1 MQIDN
6 IHWIW
11 EKSPRRKHI
20 ALVIDDNC
28 LLKVKTPLRT
38 SQKKVE
44 ALIIEKR
51 SWIEKSLQK
60 QEDRIH
66 PKFPEFSS
74 EGKLYFIGE
83 LYDFVVEDTRGS
95 SVMIDGQKIS
105 IKAKNETQFKKA
117 LQSWY
122 LEHTQK
128 YVERFVEELS
138 IKIKKSPTT
147 IGYRYYKR
155 RWGSCDTQN
164 NMMFNALL
172 SLHKEEHIKYVVAH
186 ELAHMKVK
194 NHSKTFYLEGER
206 ILSGFRDLDKAMRS

>member
-20 ALVIDDNC
+20 ALVIDANC

-38 SQKKVE
+38 SRQKIE

-66 PKFPEFSS
+66 PKFPDFSS
-74 EGKLYFIGE
+74 QGKLYLLGK
-83 LYDFVVEDTRGS
+83 LYDFYLKAGRGS
-95 SVMIDGQKIS
+95 SVAMDGQRIC
-105 IKAKNETQFKKA
+105 ITAKNESQFKKA

-122 LEHTQK
+122 LEHTREQ
-128 YVERFVEELS
+128 VEAFMDELS
-138 IKIKKSPTT
+138 RKTKKRATS

-172 SLHKEEHIKYVVAH
+172 SLHKEEHIRYVVAH

-206 ILSGFRDLDKAMRS
+206 ILPGFKALDKAMRN

>member
-1 MQIDN
+1 MQTDN

-38 SQKKVE
+38 SRQKVE

-51 SWIEKSLQK
+51 LWIEKSLQK

-66 PKFPEFSS
+66 PKFPEFSP
-74 EGKLYFIGE
+74 EGKLYLLGQV
-83 LYDFVVEDTRGS
+83 YDFYVEEGRGS
-95 SVMIDGQKIS
+95 CVVIDGQKVC
-105 IKAKNETQFKKA
+105 IKVKSEAQFKKA
-117 LQSWY
+117 LHSWY

-128 YVERFVEELS
+128 HVESFVEELS
-138 IKIKKSPTT
+138 PKTKKSPKT

-164 NMMFNALL
+164 NLMFNALL
-172 SLHKEEHIKYVVAH
+172 SLHKPEHIRYVVAH

-206 ILSGFRDLDKAMRS
+206 ILSGFRSLDKEMRS

>member
-1 MQIDN
+1 MQTDN

-38 SQKKVE
+38 SRQKVE
-44 ALIIEKR
+44 ALIVQKR
-51 SWIEKSLQK
+51 LWIEKSLQK

-66 PKFPEFSS
+66 PKFPRFAS
-74 EGKLYFIGE
+74 EGKLYLLGQV
-83 LYDFVVEDTRGS
+83 YDFYLTAEKGSCVE
-95 SVMIDGQKIS
+95 MDGQKIC

-117 LQSWY
+117 LHTWY

-128 YVERFVEELS
+128 LVERFLNELS
-138 IKIKKSPTT
+138 DKMETSPTA

-155 RWGSCDTQN
+155 RWGSCDTN
-164 NMMFNALL
+164 NNLMFNALL
-172 SLHKEEHIKYVVAH
+172 SLHKTEHIRYVVAH

-194 NHSKTFYLEGER
+194 NHSKKFYLEGER
-206 ILSGFRDLDKAMRS
+206 ILSDFKALDKAMRS